1 MRGEGVGAA
10 GQTAGAAETE
20 TGCARIRHSVPDA
33 GGKSAECGQTA
44 QNGSICSLSVKEK
57 TRLPHGSLV
66 FSLTLSD
73 GRRSRPQSAL
83 SAAPER
89 MILHILH
96 IFDTCFSHPA
106 NASDIGAGKFYH
118 RVRIGASSVP
128 LFCIR
133 QNTAVP
139 LSAEL

>member
-73 GRRSRPQSAL
+73 DRRSKPQSAL
-83 SAAPER
+83 SAALER
-89 MILHILH
+89 MLLHTYDVRIR
-96 IFDTCFSHPA
+96 FF
-106 NASDIGAGKFYH
+106 GKMPQESA
-118 RVRIGASSVP
+118 RQISRKLRIGASAVP